1 MIRHGTDAAAA
12 GLGQVVVVGSVNLDL
27 VAHIPRLPLAG
38 ETVTGGT
45 FARHHGGKGANQA
58 VAAARFGAAV
68 RFVGAI
74 GDDEMG
80 AAARDALSVEG
91 VDTSGLHVVP
101 GSPTGVALIAVD
113 ASGENQIVVAPGA
126 NARLSPESVR
136 RALEGALLLPGVLLV
151 NLEIADEPLLEA
163 TALAHAAGL
172 AIVVNPAPARPLP
185 DALVE
190 LGPLLVLNEGEV
202 EQLGQA
208 GSVESSARALAERT
222 GAPVVVTLGPEG
234 ALLVDG
240 RRAEQVKGHRV
251 DAVDSTGAGDT
262 VCGVLAAELAVGRA
276 MAHAIATAMAAAA
289 LSVMVAGARDGMPS
303 RSDVKAF
310 LASRA

>member
-1 MIRHGTDAAAA
+1 MAAAR
-12 GLGQVVVVGSVNLDL
+12 LGQVAVVGSVNLDL
-27 VAHIPRLPLAG
+27 VARVSRLPLAG

-91 VDTSGLHVVP
+91 IDTSGLLVLP

-126 NARLSPESVR
+126 NARLSAGSVR
-136 RALEGALLLPGVLLV
+136 RALAGVLRPPGVLLV

-163 TALAHAAGL
+163 AALARVAGL
-172 AIVVNPAPARPLP
+172 AVVVNPAPARPLA
-185 DALVE
+185 DALLR

-208 GSVESSARALAERT
+208 GDVESSARALAERT
-222 GAPVVVTLGPEG
+222 GAAVVVTLGPEG

-240 RRAEQVKGHRV
+240 GRAERIKGHRV

-262 VCGVLAAELAVGRA
+262 VCGVLAAELATGRA
-276 MAHAIATAMAAAA
+276 VGQAIETAMAAAA
-289 LSVMVAGARDGMPS
+289 LSVMVAGAREGMPS

>member
-1 MIRHGTDAAAA
+1 MTRRGTGVAAAR
-12 GLGQVVVVGSVNLDL
+12 LGQVAVVGSVNLDL
-27 VAHIPRLPLAG
+27 VARVPRLPLAG

-80 AAARDALSVEG
+80 AAARDALWVEG
-91 VDTSGLHVVP
+91 IDTSGLQVLR

-113 ASGENQIVVAPGA
+113 ASGENQIVVASGA
-126 NARLSPESVR
+126 NARLSGGSVR
-136 RALEGALLLPGVLLV
+136 RALAGVLRPPGVLLV

-163 TALAHAAGL
+163 AALARVAGL
-172 AIVVNPAPARPLP
+172 AVVVNPAPARPLP
-185 DALVE
+185 DAL
-190 LGPLLVLNEGEV
+190 LKIGPLLVLNEGEV

-208 GSVESSARALAERT
+208 GRVESSARVLAERT

-240 RRAEQVKGHRV
+240 RRAERMKGHRV

-262 VCGVLAAELAVGRA
+262 VCGVLAAELATGRA
-276 MAHAIATAMAAAA
+276 IGQAIETAMAAAA
-289 LSVMVAGARDGMPS
+289 LSVTIAGAREGMPS
-303 RSDVKAF
+303 RSDVRAF